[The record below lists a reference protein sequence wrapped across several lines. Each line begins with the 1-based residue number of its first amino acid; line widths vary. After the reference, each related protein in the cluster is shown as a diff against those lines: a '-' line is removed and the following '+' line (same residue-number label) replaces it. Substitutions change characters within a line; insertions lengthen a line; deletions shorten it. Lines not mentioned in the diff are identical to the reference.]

1 MRWTV
6 WYAAAIIGGMHNG
19 PAPQFLRRVDP
30 ARNMARYYGLTLQ
43 PTLFGEMSLVRH
55 WGRIGTRGRQKTESF
70 ASGDEAISA
79 LSKLATQKIRR
90 GYASDDFGIA
100 ANTASAGDR
109 SG

>member
-1 MRWTV
+1 
-6 WYAAAIIGGMHNG
+6 
-19 PAPQFLRRVDP
+19 
-30 ARNMARYYGLTLQ
+30 MARYYGLTLQ

-90 GYASDDFGIA
+90 GYASDDLEI
-100 ANTASAGDR
+100 TADTTAAGDR
-109 SG
+109 VG